1 MYTAFPGPTQDKNKH
16 RNEKKIACENK
27 TKNRTGFSNTRSF
40 GMVQPGLG
48 AAPSLF
54 EVSFNGQSGLSV
66 KQDCT

>member
-1 MYTAFPGPTQDKNKH
+1 MK
-16 RNEKKIACENK
+16 KKIACENK
-27 TKNRTGFSNTRSF
+27 TKNRTSDRFFQDTFFWHGAASLSF
-40 GMVQPGLG
+40 NSAASLTFDS